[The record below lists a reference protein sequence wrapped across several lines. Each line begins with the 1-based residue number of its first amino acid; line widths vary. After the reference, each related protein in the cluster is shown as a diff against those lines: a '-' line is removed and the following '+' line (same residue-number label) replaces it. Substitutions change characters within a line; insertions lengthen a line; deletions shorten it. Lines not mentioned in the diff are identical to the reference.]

1 MKRIYYHLIIFPAVF
16 FFTVGFTYG
25 QAFDKKPDE
34 KLLTL
39 SQALKDSTR
48 INPEIYLP
56 ILTEI
61 LTSGIS
67 DQFRKVKIIHD
78 WITTEIKYDTETYLR
93 YSDLVSETYEVL
105 RQKKGICV
113 GYCNLFNKMC
123 GYANIESVSISGVA
137 KPAYITEK
145 FLPEKFKELNH
156 MWNGV
161 KIYGN
166 WYLIDIT
173 WDAGYSSKGE
183 FIFNYST
190 DYLFEDPQIFITHH
204 YPEVEKWQLLKNP
217 VSWTEFRKLEFEE
230 ATDKLYLTKRT
241 IRGGISFSRMFNS
254 NIPDII
260 ETTGFNFSVS
270 ANKGITN
277 DLAMEAELTFDHMN
291 IVQDLKSYQSSP
303 YFNVNK
309 STFTDPVTGAPLAV
323 GSYSLEKIGLGLNLK
338 YHFQNET
345 SVLPFLKTGLSVST
359 PFSFSPDEK
368 GMITKEYGGNE
379 RIYRVKNFG
388 SFNQLLYGVL
398 ISTGADLVKK
408 EISNNDYHPVL
419 GIELRWT
426 FMLNSIKLF
435 ENYDEGDGMIKTYSI
450 NLMLYL

>member
-1 MKRIYYHLIIFPAVF
+1 MKQINYHIIVFLAVF
-16 FFTVGFTYG
+16 FYTADFTYG
-25 QAFDKKPDE
+25 QAFDKEPDK
-34 KLLTL
+34 KLLTI
-39 SQALKDSTR
+39 SKALKDSTR
-48 INPEIYLP
+48 VNPEKYLP
-56 ILTEI
+56 ILTEK

-145 FLPEKFKELNH
+145 FLPEKFKKLNH

-190 DYLFEDPQIFITHH
+190 AYLFEDPQIFITHH
-204 YPEVEKWQLLKNP
+204 FPEEEKWQLLKNP
-217 VSWTEFRKLEFEE
+217 VSWTEFRYLEFEE
-230 ATDKLYLTKRT
+230 QEDKLYLTKKT
-241 IRGGISFSRMFNS
+241 IRGGISFSRLIKS
-254 NIPDII
+254 NIPDIT
-260 ETTGFNFSVS
+260 ETTGFNFSFS
-270 ANKGITN
+270 TNKGITN
-277 DLAMEAELTFDHMN
+277 DLAIEAELTFDHLN
-291 IVQDLKSYQSSP
+291 IIQDLRSYQSSS
-303 YFNVNK
+303 YFTVNK
-309 STFTDPVTGAPLAV
+309 NTYTDPVTGVSLAV
-323 GSYSLEKIGLGLNLK
+323 GSFSLEKIGVGLNLK

-359 PFSFSPDEK
+359 PFNFSSVEK
-368 GMITKEYGGNE
+368 GMVTKEYGGNE
-379 RIYRVKNFG
+379 KIYRVKNFG
-388 SFNQLLYGVL
+388 FFDQILYGVL

-408 EISNNDYHPVL
+408 ETSKNNYHPVL
-419 GIELRWT
+419 GIELRWS

-435 ENYDEGDGMIKTYSI
+435 ENYDEGEGKIKTYSI

>member
-1 MKRIYYHLIIFPAVF
+1 MKRKKYHIIVFWAVF
-16 FFTVGFTYG
+16 FFTVDFTYG
-25 QAFDKKPDE
+25 QAFDKEPDK
-34 KLLTL
+34 KLLTI

-48 INPEIYLP
+48 VNPEKYLP
-56 ILTEI
+56 ILTEK
-61 LTSGIS
+61 LTSGVS
-67 DQFRKVKIIHD
+67 DQFKKVKIIHD
-78 WITTEIKYDTETYLR
+78 WITTEIKYDTDTYLR

-113 GYCNLFNKMC
+113 GYCNLFNNMC

-190 DYLFEDPQIFITHH
+190 AYLYADPQIFITQHF
-204 YPEVEKWQLLKNP
+204 PEEEKWQLLKNP
-217 VSWTEFRKLEFEE
+217 VSWTEFRNLEFVEP
-230 ATDKLYLTKRT
+230 ADKLYLTKKT
-241 IRGGISFSRMFNS
+241 IRGGISFLRLFSS

-260 ETTGFNFSVS
+260 ETTGFNFSFS

-277 DLAMEAELTFDHMN
+277 DLAMEVELTFDHMN
-291 IVQDLKSYQSSP
+291 IVQDLRSYQSSS
-303 YFNVNK
+303 YFTVNK
-309 STFTDPVTGAPLAV
+309 STFTDPVTGVSLAV
-323 GSYSLEKIGLGLNLK
+323 GSFSLEKIGVGLNLK

-359 PFSFSPDEK
+359 PFNFSSDEK
-368 GMITKEYGGNE
+368 GMITKEYGRNE

-388 SFNQLLYGVL
+388 FLNQILYGVL

-408 EISNNDYHPVL
+408 ETSKNNFHPVL
-419 GIELRWT
+419 GIELRWS

-435 ENYDEGDGMIKTYSI
+435 ENYDEGEGMFKTYSI